1 MKQIKRG
8 IHFLFVSLTCSTS
21 LLTFHA
27 CTSDDDITTTVEEVD
42 DTDFEPTDWTTIT
55 HSSDV
60 DPNMEEVF
68 DDNTVKKLEIVI
80 TEARW
85 QSMLEDMTE
94 TYGAFGA
101 GAATTTMNT
110 KEGSIFVPAG
120 VFYKGLEWY
129 RVGVS
134 FKGDSSLQSS
144 WQNGILKL
152 SFKLDFDL
160 FDKDYPQIE
169 NQRFYGFKKLNL
181 NNNFD
186 NKSMLRENAISD
198 VDKDSGIVP
207 SYTAF
212 YKVYINHGDGTEYFG
227 LYTLVEEVDDTV

>member
-1 MKQIKRG
+1 MKKLKRS
-8 IHFLFVSLTCSTS
+8 IHFLLVSLTCSTS

-27 CTSDDDITTTVEEVD
+27 CTSDDDMVTSIEEVD
-42 DTDFEPTDWTTIT
+42 DTDFEATDWTTLT

-60 DPNMEEVF
+60 DANVDEVF

-85 QSMLEDMTE
+85 QSMLENMTE

-101 GAATTTMNT
+101 GAATRSMHTE
-110 KEGSIFVPAG
+110 EGSIFVPAG
-120 VFYKGLEWY
+120 VFYNGLEWY
-129 RVGVS
+129 RVGIS
-134 FKGDSSLQSS
+134 FKGDSTLQSS

-160 FDKDYPQIE
+160 FEKEYPQIE

-181 NNNFD
+181 HNNFD
-186 NKSMLRENAISD
+186 NKFMLRENAMSD
-198 VDKDSGIVP
+198 VAKDSGIEP
-207 SYTAF
+207 NYTAF